1 MWRWNDTV
9 AKQCA
14 RIRRNHSKV
23 VRALMA
29 EIGGRRLR
37 AAFLVSDSSKWSCQS
52 LFEEMERGGTFE
64 PIVLVTA
71 DYEGR
76 PHDGRTTDK
85 VARTLDFFQGRG
97 MRSALAYDTAKKA
110 YLGLRGFRP
119 DLVFHQQ
126 PWYLHSSQSP
136 LSVSR
141 YALDCYVPYSIA
153 GTSEA
158 VHEYPAT
165 FLYGL
170 WRHFLL
176 SDLLK
181 REYESWMTEN
191 KESLVVT
198 GHPKLDAYRERAR
211 NDQHYIIYAPH
222 FSLKGS
228 PLHLSTF
235 DWSGRLLLDY
245 ARSHRQLRWL
255 FKPHPKLREELA
267 SSGEMT
273 EAQAEE
279 YYEGWAEVGTVYE
292 DGDYFGAFQRSDA
305 LITDSSS
312 FLSEYL
318 PTGNPVIHMLPEGMT
333 PQNPVSRI
341 SSAHYYKARDARQLE
356 SLLEDVIVRGND
368 PLREERARDV
378 AVLNLGEVPASR
390 RIINYIEG
398 GLRAGGWE

>member
-1 MWRWNDTV
+1 MWRRNDTV

-14 RIRRNHSKV
+14 RIRRDHSKV
-23 VRALMA
+23 ARALMA
-29 EIGGRRLR
+29 DIGRRRLR
-37 AAFLVSDSSKWSCQS
+37 AAFLVSESSKWSCQS
-52 LFEEMERGGTFE
+52 LYEEMERASPFE
-64 PIVLVTA
+64 PIILVTA

-76 PHDGRTTDK
+76 SLDERTAEK

-97 MRSALAYDTAKKA
+97 MRSAPAYDMANRA
-110 YLGLRGFRP
+110 HLDLRRFKP
-119 DLVFHQQ
+119 DLVFYQQ

-136 LSVSR
+136 PSVSR

-153 GTSEA
+153 GTSKA
-158 VHEYPAT
+158 VQEYPAT

-198 GHPKLDAYRERAR
+198 GHPKLDAYRERAQ

-228 PLHLSTF
+228 LLRLSTF
-235 DWSGRLLLDY
+235 DWSGRFLLDY
-245 ARSHRQLRWL
+245 ARSHRQLHWL
-255 FKPHPKLREELA
+255 FKPHPDLRATLV

-273 EAQAEE
+273 EVQAKE
-279 YYEGWAEVGTVYE
+279 YYEGWSQVGTVHE
-292 DGDYFGAFQRSDA
+292 EGDYFGAFQRSDA

-318 PTGNPVIHMLPEGMT
+318 PTGNPVIHMLPEDMT

-341 SSAHYYKARDARQLE
+341 SSAHYYKAQDVRQLE
-356 SLLEDVIVRGND
+356 SFLDDVIVRGHD
-368 PLREERARDV
+368 PLREERLRDV